1 MTSRYYCSDVFDVFG
16 VLTKIGLVGATYIV
30 EGVTCW
36 VGPSCCTW
44 QSVYA
49 VTSCYLPHPYLN
61 SVQHRNKRKPMEN
74 PEGDIERVVQML
86 VRAASPDVQQAA
98 VRKCVLLRILAPS

>member
-1 MTSRYYCSDVFDVFG
+1 
-16 VLTKIGLVGATYIV
+16 
-30 EGVTCW
+30 
-36 VGPSCCTW
+36 
-44 QSVYA
+44 
-49 VTSCYLPHPYLN
+49 
-61 SVQHRNKRKPMEN
+61 MEN